1 VVQFRTAVTILK
13 GLSSATAN
21 LAEGGWTEFQPRLQP
36 ALWAHRAK
44 CHRRPAD
51 HDCHRAVSCVA
62 LIVTTG
68 SSCIHI
74 GAFAHMVLTL
84 FRDRVVRSHPRANTA
99 PLAPIFAGNGRHI
112 DRGFQRLYRAS
123 RARHVSASDL
133 WRGGAPR
140 ARLVGNSV
148 LLTLSGALYPARWD
162 RMASGQMA
170 LETDPG
176 ARGRDARRR
185 ALLGKRIFLTDAAM
199 FSICSLSGCFRL
211 AQQAGLR
218 GRGRCCLKKGK
229 GSLDHNRGAKQ
240 ESEDGIFLRQT
251 LAPH

>member
-133 WRGGAPR
+133 WRGGAPL

-148 LLTLSGALYPARWD
+148 LLTLSGANFLDGRSDVLYMFPIRLLSLGPTSRAARE
-162 RMASGQMA
+162 RPLLFEKGKRLARPQ
-170 LETDPG
+170 PG
-176 ARGRDARRR
+176 REAGKRGRNFFTPNARNP
-185 ALLGKRIFLTDAAM
+185 
-199 FSICSLSGCFRL
+199 
-211 AQQAGLR
+211 
-218 GRGRCCLKKGK
+218 LK
-229 GSLDHNRGAKQ
+229 SPD
-240 ESEDGIFLRQT
+240 SEK
-251 LAPH
+251 